1 MKLRQATTA
10 DADLLRRWDEEP
22 RVQAASGD
30 DPAEDWD
37 AVLGE
42 DSPFSEI
49 LIAEHDGRPIGALRI
64 IDPAQEETHYWGD
77 VPDNLRAIDVW
88 IGAAADRGRGF
99 GTCMMTL
106 AINRCFAAPRVS
118 AILIDPLAT
127 NTAAHRFYE
136 RLGFRFVE
144 QRRFGN
150 DECCVYRLER
160 QSWQRT
166 P

>member
-1 MKLRQATTA
+1 MKLRQATIA
-10 DADLLRRWDEEP
+10 DANLLHRWDEEP
-22 RVQAASGD
+22 HVQAASGD

-37 AVLGE
+37 VVLGE

-64 IDPAQEETHYWGD
+64 IDPAREETHYWGD

-88 IGAAADRGRGF
+88 IGTAADRGRGF
-99 GTCMMTL
+99 GTRMMTL

-150 DECCVYRLER
+150 DDCCVYRLER
-160 QSWQRT
+160 QSWQGT